1 MKKQSR
7 TRVDQRSGVDIDQ
20 AAKPV
25 EKELNKML
33 KGTDKRGKRVS
44 GNQDIPILLQLIGFG
59 ATLHV
64 YPTLDS
70 H

>member
-7 TRVDQRSGVDIDQ
+7 TRVGQRSGVDIYQ

-25 EKELNKML
+25 EKELNKL
-33 KGTDKRGKRVS
+33 IKGTDKRGKRVL

-59 ATLHV
+59 STLHI
-64 YPTLDS
+64 YPALDS